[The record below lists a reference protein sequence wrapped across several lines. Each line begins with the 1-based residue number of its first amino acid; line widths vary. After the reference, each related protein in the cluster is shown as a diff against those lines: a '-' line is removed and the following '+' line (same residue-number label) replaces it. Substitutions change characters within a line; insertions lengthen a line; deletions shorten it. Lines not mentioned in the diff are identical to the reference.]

1 MSLQQKMLLLAVVSA
16 LGQLSTFL
24 VLYGDIQGLDAQYR
38 EIHAEAASEEFL
50 TAIHQVSSNGFYMM
64 LLVFPVVMAVILSIS
79 LAIARGVRR
88 ISDTLSQAVE
98 SRNLTLRIPAEG
110 KDELASIARAYN
122 RLMDEFSSVL
132 DLLDEATGRL
142 QKATDTART
151 VSVNLDQAVQ
161 EETLEV
167 EQVATA
173 MNEMAATVQEV
184 ARNAATTAEATEK
197 ANQDAATGLEVVDRN
212 RQSIESLVREID
224 QTAQILQ
231 RLSEESSSITTM
243 LNSIRGIAE
252 QTNLLALNAAIEAAR
267 AGEQGRGFAVVADEV
282 RTLAQRTQDSTTEIE
297 EVVGTLL
304 DRINE
309 AVAAMENGQ
318 RKAETSV
325 GHARD
330 VSDAL
335 DNIRAAVEKITQMN
349 LQVATATEEQGA
361 VAEEINRNITNIA
374 SLSGN
379 TKACADKVG
388 EAGRIA
394 ENLSKELITVAKR
407 FRTG

>member
-1 MSLQQKMLLLAVVSA
+1 MSLQQKMLFLAVVSA
-16 LGQLSTFL
+16 LGQLATFL
-24 VLYGDIQGLDAQYR
+24 VLYSDIQGLDTLYQKTHGGAV
-38 EIHAEAASEEFL
+38 SDEFL
-50 TAIHQVSSNGFYMM
+50 AAIHQVSSNGFYMM
-64 LLVFPVVMAVILSIS
+64 IMIFPLVMAVILSIS
-79 LAIARGVRR
+79 IAIARGVRQ

-98 SRNLTLRIPAEG
+98 SRNLTLRIPVEG
-110 KDELASIARAYN
+110 KDELANIAHAYN

-142 QKATDTART
+142 RTATETARE
-151 VSVNLDQAVQ
+151 VSSNLDQAVR
-161 EETLEV
+161 EETAEI

-184 ARNAATTAEATEK
+184 ARNAATTAEATEN
-197 ANQDAATGLEVVDRN
+197 ANQDATTGLAVVDKN
-212 RQSIESLVREID
+212 RESIESLVREID
-224 QTAQILQ
+224 HTAHILQ
-231 RLSEESSSITTM
+231 RLSEESNNITTM
-243 LNSIRGIAE
+243 LNSIRSIAE

-309 AVAAMENGQ
+309 AVAAMESGQ
-318 RKAETSV
+318 RQAETSV
-325 GHARD
+325 GHARG

-335 DNIRAAVEKITQMN
+335 DNIRNAVAKITQMN

-361 VAEEINRNITNIA
+361 VAEEINRNVTNIA

-388 EAGRIA
+388 EAGRVV
-394 ENLSKELITVAKR
+394 ENLSEELIGVARR
-407 FRTG
+407 FRAH

>member
-88 ISDTLSQAVE
+88 ISDTLSRAVE
-98 SRNLTLRIPAEG
+98 SRNLTLRIRAEG

-304 DRINE
+304 DRIDE
-309 AVAAMENGQ
+309 AVAAMESGQ
-318 RKAETSV
+318 RQAETSV
-325 GHARD
+325 VHARE

-335 DNIRAAVEKITQMN
+335 DNIRNAVEKITQMN

-374 SLSGN
+374 NLSCN
-379 TKACADKVG
+379 TKTCADKVG
-388 EAGRIA
+388 EAGQVV
-394 ENLSKELITVAKR
+394 ENLSEELIAVTRR

>member
-24 VLYGDIQGLDAQYR
+24 VLYGDIQGLDALYR
-38 EIHAEAASEEFL
+38 EIHTGTASNEFQA
-50 TAIHQVSSNGFYMM
+50 AIHRVSSDGFYMM
-64 LLVFPVVMAVILSIS
+64 LMVFPVVMAVILSIS
-79 LAIARGVRR
+79 LAIARGVRK
-88 ISDTLSQAVE
+88 ISHTLAQAVE
-98 SRNLTLRIPAEG
+98 SRNLTLRMPVEG
-110 KDELASIARAYN
+110 QDELANIARAYN
-122 RLMDEFSSVL
+122 KLMDEFSSVL
-132 DLLDEATGRL
+132 DLLDDATGRL
-142 QKATDTART
+142 RKATDTARE
-151 VSVNLDQAVQ
+151 VSGNLDRAVQ
-161 EETLEV
+161 EETLEI

-184 ARNAATTAEATEK
+184 ARNAATTAEATER

-224 QTAQILQ
+224 HTAHILQ

-297 EVVGTLL
+297 EMVGTLL
-304 DRINE
+304 DRIDE
-309 AVAAMENGQ
+309 AVAAMESGQ
-318 RKAETSV
+318 RQAETSV

-330 VSDAL
+330 VSEAL
-335 DNIRAAVEKITQMN
+335 DSIRGAVEKITQMN

-374 SLSGN
+374 NLSGN
-379 TKACADKVG
+379 TKVCADKVG
-388 EAGRIA
+388 EAGQVV
-394 ENLSKELITVAKR
+394 EELSQELISVATR
-407 FRTG
+407 FRAG

>member
-88 ISDTLSQAVE
+88 ISDTLSRAVE

-304 DRINE
+304 DRIDE
-309 AVAAMENGQ
+309 AVAAMESGQ
-318 RKAETSV
+318 RQAETSV
-325 GHARD
+325 GHARE

-335 DNIRAAVEKITQMN
+335 DNIRNAVEKITQMN

-374 SLSGN
+374 NLSCN
-379 TKACADKVG
+379 TKTCADKVG
-388 EAGRIA
+388 EAGQVV
-394 ENLSKELITVAKR
+394 ENLSEELIAVTRR